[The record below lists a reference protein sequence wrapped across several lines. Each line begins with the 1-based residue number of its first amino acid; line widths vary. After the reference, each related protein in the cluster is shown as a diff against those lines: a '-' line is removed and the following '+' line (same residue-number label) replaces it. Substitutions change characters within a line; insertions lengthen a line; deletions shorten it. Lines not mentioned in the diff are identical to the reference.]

1 MEGKDGPDLVFFDGD
16 CALCQK
22 SVIFLL
28 EKDVDGSRFR
38 FGSQSGPEF
47 QKSVPEARR
56 PGAEGSLVVLTP
68 DGEVLLRSTAVVR
81 LLRRLGEPWRIAG
94 TSLWLVPKPVRDLL
108 YRVVAKLRRRLFRA
122 PSSCACGLL
131 PASLRGRFLPGS

>member
-1 MEGKDGPDLVFFDGD
+1 MEGTGGPDMVFFDGD

-28 EKDVDGSRFR
+28 ERDADGSRFR
-38 FGSQSGPEF
+38 FGSQSGRAF
-47 QKSVPEARR
+47 QESVPQARR
-56 PGAEGSLVVLTP
+56 PGAEGSLVILTP

-81 LLRRLGEPWRIAG
+81 VLRRLGGHWGVAG
-94 TSLWLVPKPVRDLL
+94 TALWLVPRPLRELA
-108 YRVVAKLRRRLFRA
+108 YRVVAKLRKRLFRA

-131 PASLRGRFLPGS
+131 PASLRGRFLPGA